1 VRSGPTIR
9 AGMPVQKIRVER
21 RGSTRSRVLI
31 IRNCKPGALNAI
43 CGPFARQR
51 MTALFDHL
59 ISLREQRGGHR
70 QAERL
75 GCLEVDR
82 KFVLCRLRNRQVGG
96 LRTFENSS
104 GINSSL
110 PVYLGKAG
118 CVADPA
124 AAADEFDQIIR
135 GRKRKAHRLADDL
148 LQ

>member
-1 VRSGPTIR
+1 
-9 AGMPVQKIRVER
+9 
-21 RGSTRSRVLI
+21 
-31 IRNCKPGALNAI
+31 
-43 CGPFARQR
+43 

-82 KFVLCRLRNRQVGG
+82 KFVLCR
-96 LRTFENSS
+96 
-104 GINSSL
+104 L